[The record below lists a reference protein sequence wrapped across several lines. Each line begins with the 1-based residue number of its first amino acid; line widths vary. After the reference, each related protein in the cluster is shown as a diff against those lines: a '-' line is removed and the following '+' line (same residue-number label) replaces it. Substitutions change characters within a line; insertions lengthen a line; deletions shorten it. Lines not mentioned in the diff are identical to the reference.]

1 SSCFTI
7 SFAFPN
13 DPYMKVFQA
22 FYAKESPIAPP
33 NPITPPIILTPSLFW
48 ATAKKKNVN
57 GEAQIQALVD
67 KKKVIITEASIR
79 RDLRFKDEG
88 GVNCLSNEFIFEQ
101 LTLIGHNAIMVIS
114 SHTKKV
120 FVNMK
125 KEGKDFF
132 GKVTPLFQSMMVQ
145 ALEDMGEGLKIPTDP
160 HHTPIVTQP
169 SSSLPQKK
177 QKSRRKLR
185 KEIEVPSLR
194 SEIHNEDGVPITSND
209 PLPSGEDRMQL
220 NELMILCTN

>member
-1 SSCFTI
+1 MYIFD
-7 SFAFPN
+7 N
-13 DPYMKVFQA
+13 MVKHLD
-22 FYAKESPIAPP
+22 
-33 NPITPPIILTPSLFW
+33 
-48 ATAKKKNVN
+48 
-57 GEAQIQALVD
+57 
-67 KKKVIITEASIR
+67 
-79 RDLRFKDEG
+79 G
-88 GVNCLSNEFIFEQ
+88 GVNFLMYQRFFQVFLNNQVESMDR
-101 LTLIGHNAIMVIS
+101 HNAIMVIS

-177 QKSRRKLR
+177 QKSRGKQG

-194 SEIHNEDGVPITSND
+194 SEIHNKDGVPITSND

-220 NELMILCTN
+220 NELMILC